1 MRLLGQPIDYDALPG
16 TMPVWHRHASAEELI
31 AFSHAVRRRGGRL
44 ISLWGSDERD
54 RGKGFGLY
62 CAFAVKEGLALLQ
75 LALEAAKPTYPDLS
89 GNFRN
94 AIRLQRA
101 LYDLLGLRADTGYG
115 GTTDTR
121 PLLRHSQWPADYFP
135 LRRDCAELIGSKA
148 DGEDYA
154 FVPVDGD
161 GVHEM
166 AVGPIHDRIA
176 EAGHYRLS
184 TLGESVIRMEQR
196 LGYKHKA
203 IDKRFTQLT
212 LNEGHRLAGRVCGDS
227 TVAYAWAYAM
237 ALESIAG
244 ATPPTRALWL
254 RALLLERERV
264 ANHLGDLGSVAGE
277 AGFSFGFVQ
286 FMRLKEDWL
295 RLNARAFG
303 HRHLM
308 DRILPGG
315 VCCDMNDDMR
325 LTMHAQCNAV
335 EREVKVLRRIYD
347 DHSGLQDRFLA
358 TGRIAP
364 ELAAELGM
372 IGPAGRAS
380 GQSWDLRIQHP
391 TPPYDE
397 LDIESALQRNG
408 DVAARVI
415 VRFEEIL
422 ESLHIIRHLAD
433 HMVPG
438 ETRVP
443 LAAPAEGALGI
454 GWVEGWRGEVF
465 MALEAGSDGAIRRC
479 HCCDPSWHN
488 RPAVED
494 AVAGHSVPDVPLIDK
509 SFNLSCSGQDL

>member
-1 MRLLGQPIDYDALPG
+1 MRVLGQPLEYDALPG
-16 TMPVWHRHASAEELI
+16 AMPVWHRHASAEELI
-31 AFSHAVRRRGGRL
+31 AFSHAARRGGGRL
-44 ISLWGSDERD
+44 VSLWGSDERQ
-54 RGKGFGLY
+54 RGKGLAFFG
-62 CAFAVKEGLALLQ
+62 AFAVREGLALLQ
-75 LALEAAKPTYPDLS
+75 LALAPDNPVYPDLS
-89 GNFRN
+89 GSFRN
-94 AIRLQRA
+94 AVRLQRA
-101 LYDLLGLRADTGYG
+101 LYDLLGLRPDTGYG
-115 GTTDTR
+115 VATDTR
-121 PLLRHSQWPADYFP
+121 PWLRHDEWPADCFP
-135 LRRDCAELIGSKA
+135 LRHDRAQTSSSTA
-148 DGEDYA
+148 VAQDYA
-154 FVPVDGD
+154 FVPVEGD
-161 GVHEM
+161 GVHEV
-166 AVGPIHDRIA
+166 AVGPIRNGID
-176 EAGHYRLS
+176 EAAHYRLS
-184 TLGESVIRMEQR
+184 TLGESVVLLEQR

-203 IDKRFTQLT
+203 VDERFTQLA

-244 ATPPTRALWL
+244 AVPPTRALWL
-254 RALLLERERV
+254 RAILLERERV
-264 ANHLGDLGSVAGE
+264 ANHLGDLGSIAAQ

-286 FMRLKEDWL
+286 FMRLKEDWH
-295 RLNARAFG
+295 RLNARVFG

-315 VCCDMNDDMR
+315 VCCDMNDDLR
-325 LTMHAQCNAV
+325 LTVHAQCNEI
-335 EREVKVLRRIYD
+335 ERQVKLLRRIYD

-358 TGRIAP
+358 VGRIAP
-364 ELAAELGM
+364 ELAAQLGL

-380 GQSWDLRIQHP
+380 GQSWDLRIHHP

-397 LDIESALQRNG
+397 LDIESPVLSNG

-422 ESLHIIRHLAD
+422 ESLHIIRHLAN

-443 LAAPAEGALGI
+443 LGSPADGALGI
-454 GWVEGWRGEVF
+454 GWIEGWRGEVF
-465 MALEAGSDGAIRRC
+465 IALEAGAHGTIRRC

-488 RPAVED
+488 GLALEE